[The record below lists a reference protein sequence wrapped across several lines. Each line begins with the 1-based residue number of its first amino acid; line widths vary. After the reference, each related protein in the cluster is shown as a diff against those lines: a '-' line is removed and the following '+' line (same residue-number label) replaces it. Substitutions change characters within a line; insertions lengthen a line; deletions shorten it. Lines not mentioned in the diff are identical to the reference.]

1 MQRVAAG
8 FRPVIPLLRGG
19 AKPMIVA
26 EDAAPLQETALN
38 FPNAEN
44 LVDSDKGLT
53 LRLKLMGLRMRP
65 TFQLFRQNLLTA
77 CSS

>member
-1 MQRVAAG
+1 
-8 FRPVIPLLRGG
+8 
-19 AKPMIVA
+19 MIVA

-44 LVDSDKGLT
+44 LVDSDTGLT